1 MDVAIPQWLADIWYV
16 YGDIITP
23 VLQMVTT
30 ILVTAIGVWA
40 RKKNVSIDA
49 NTQAMLTLMKSIVEK
64 KETEASTKA
73 VENGEKID
81 NLQGMLGC
89 LMNMFSLAFTN
100 SNLDQ
105 GVKDKINSIADTIRY
120 GTSED
125 IINSL
130 KSQINELTAELLK
143 LKELAEKE
151 DVEEVITEPTETPA
165 EPEEPTPVRA

>member
-1 MDVAIPQWLADIWYV
+1 MDIAIPQWLSDIWYV

-23 VLQMVTT
+23 ILQMVTT

-49 NTQAMLTLMKSIVEK
+49 NTQAILTLMNSILEK

-89 LMNMFSLAFTN
+89 LLNMFSLAFTN
-100 SNLDQ
+100 SNLDPEI
-105 GVKDKINSIADTIRY
+105 KSKINDIADTIKY
-120 GTSED
+120 GTSDE
-125 IINSL
+125 IIACL
-130 KSQINELTAELLK
+130 KNQIQELTQKLLELQ
-143 LKELAEKE
+143 ER
-151 DVEEVITEPTETPA
+151 VENEEETSVPETIENPA
-165 EPEEPTPVRA
+165 KAEEPTPVRA

>member
-1 MDVAIPQWLADIWYV
+1 MDIAIPQWLSDIWYV

-23 VLQMVTT
+23 ILQMVTT

-49 NTQAMLTLMKSIVEK
+49 NTQAILTLMNSILEK

-89 LMNMFSLAFTN
+89 LLNMFSLAFTN
-100 SNLDQ
+100 SNLDPEI
-105 GVKDKINSIADTIRY
+105 KSKINYIADTIKY
-120 GTSED
+120 GTSDE
-125 IINSL
+125 IIACL
-130 KSQINELTAELLK
+130 KNQIQELTQKLLELQ
-143 LKELAEKE
+143 ER
-151 DVEEVITEPTETPA
+151 VENEEETSVPETIENPA
-165 EPEEPTPVRA
+165 KAEEPTPVRA

>member
-23 VLQMVTT
+23 VLQMITT

-49 NTQAMLTLMKSIVEK
+49 NTQAIITLMKSIVEK

-105 GVKDKINSIADTIRY
+105 DVKNKINSIADTIRY

-125 IINSL
+125 IVICL
-130 KSQINELTAELLK
+130 KEQIAELTEELTR

-151 DVEEVITEPTETPA
+151 DEEVVTQSTETPA

>member
-1 MDVAIPQWLADIWYV
+1 MDIAIPQWLSDIWYV

-49 NTQAMLTLMKSIVEK
+49 NTQAILTLMKSILEK

-81 NLQGMLGC
+81 TLQGMLGC
-89 LMNMFSLAFTN
+89 LLNMFSLAFTN
-100 SNLDQ
+100 SNLDPEI
-105 GVKDKINSIADTIRY
+105 KSKINDIADTIKY
-120 GTSED
+120 GTSDE
-125 IINSL
+125 IIASL
-130 KSQINELTAELLK
+130 KNQIQELTQKLLELQ
-143 LKELAEKE
+143 ER
-151 DVEEVITEPTETPA
+151 VENEEETSVPEAIENPA
-165 EPEEPTPVRA
+165 QPEEPTPVRA

>member
-89 LMNMFSLAFTN
+89 LLNMFSLAFTN
-100 SNLDQ
+100 SNLDPEI
-105 GVKDKINSIADTIRY
+105 KSKINDIADTIRY
-120 GTSED
+120 GTSDE
-125 IINSL
+125 IVASL
-130 KSQINELTAELLK
+130 KNQIQELTQKLLT
-143 LKELAEKE
+143 LQER
-151 DVEEVITEPTETPA
+151 VENEEETSVPETIENPA
-165 EPEEPTPVRA
+165 KAEEPTPVRA

>member
-1 MDVAIPQWLADIWYV
+1 MDIAIPQWLSDIWYV

-49 NTQAMLTLMKSIVEK
+49 NTQAILTLMKSILEK

-81 NLQGMLGC
+81 TLQGMLAC
-89 LMNMFSLAFTN
+89 LLNMFSLAFTN
-100 SNLDQ
+100 SNLDPEI
-105 GVKDKINSIADTIRY
+105 KTKINDIADIIKY
-120 GTSED
+120 GTADE
-125 IINSL
+125 IIASL
-130 KSQINELTAELLK
+130 KNQIQELTQKLLELQ
-143 LKELAEKE
+143 ER
-151 DVEEVITEPTETPA
+151 VENEEETSVPETIENPA
-165 EPEEPTPVRA
+165 KAEEPTPVRA